1 MLKTNST
8 DIFDTN
14 KNIDELRIYRGLD
27 HTISEHITIH
37 QPTLGEICD
46 YGEREYYSMIYQL
59 CATPQTMKVQ
69 LWDMGIDYTTIT
81 PFELFY
87 RILYRLY
94 PQNKTSILF
103 GDLDLTKFQV
113 MKHKENDSVI
123 LYQTPEQ
130 IMMDES
136 VYHAMTSYL
145 RQIHNIQKDE
155 TMPANETTKR
165 ILIEDER
172 AEAERSQNREYHSQL
187 KNLISSMINS
197 QGFKYNHAQI
207 WDMKINAFLDS
218 VKRISKIKNA
228 DLLLQSGYSGF
239 GVNLKEISND
249 QINWLGELD

>member
-1 MLKTNST
+1 
-8 DIFDTN
+8 
-14 KNIDELRIYRGLD
+14 
-27 HTISEHITIH
+27 
-37 QPTLGEICD
+37 
-46 YGEREYYSMIYQL
+46 
-59 CATPQTMKVQ
+59 
-69 LWDMGIDYTTIT
+69 
-81 PFELFY
+81 
-87 RILYRLY
+87 
-94 PQNKTSILF
+94 
-103 GDLDLTKFQV
+103 
-113 MKHKENDSVI
+113 
-123 LYQTPEQ
+123 
-130 IMMDES
+130 MMDES

-228 DLLLQSGYSGF
+228 DLLLQSGYSSF